1 DDAAR
6 QPAAPGLRRAPRVRA
21 PAPGPPRGRGPFRQG
36 RERMRYPVRPRFAAV
51 LTLIPLFAA
60 ASAVAAPKLEAHFTR
75 AWYTAEVIVFLRPAE
90 HDYLNEERLTGAPTP
105 LAASLRSFRLSPA
118 ERLAAYSLAPLT
130 RARLTYPYLD
140 RERLDLF
147 APLAADLDGFAEPAR
162 YGDRERG
169 AAAEPASPEGAV
181 APPEIRPRL
190 APDPLLD
197 FLRQVA
203 EFEASLE
210 QQSYRPLGAESFTL
224 TGEAQALTRRAG

>member
-1 DDAAR
+1 RRNDRRARRSARRGGGPLRSAAGAAHPALPAHGAQARHAAARHPAARPRERGRPGRVQQRHPGQPRHRGGAGAEAQRHLSARRRDDAAR

-75 AWYTAEVIVFLRPAE
+75 AWYAAEVIVFLRPAE

-130 RARLTYPYLD
+130 RARLTYPYL
-140 RERLDLF
+140 
-147 APLAADLDGFAEPAR
+147 
-162 YGDRERG
+162 
-169 AAAEPASPEGAV
+169 
-181 APPEIRPRL
+181 
-190 APDPLLD
+190 
-197 FLRQVA
+197 
-203 EFEASLE
+203 
-210 QQSYRPLGAESFTL
+210 
-224 TGEAQALTRRAG
+224 